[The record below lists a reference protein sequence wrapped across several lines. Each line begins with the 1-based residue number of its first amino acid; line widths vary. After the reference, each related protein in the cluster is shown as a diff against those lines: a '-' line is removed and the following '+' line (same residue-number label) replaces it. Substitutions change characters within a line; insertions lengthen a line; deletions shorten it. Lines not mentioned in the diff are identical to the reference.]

1 MQIMMG
7 SMIAGAVSALARL
20 GVADHL
26 DAGPLSAEELAPKVG
41 ALPETLYRLMRA
53 TAGVGILAEG
63 PDGKFAQTPLSAL
76 LRSPGPLSP
85 VSMRGWA
92 MMSSQEWHASGW
104 ARLEDCVR
112 TGNQAP
118 PMIYGKPAFQV
129 LQENPEFA
137 RIFNQAMTDL
147 SRLDSPAVAEAYS
160 FDGIHSLLDV
170 AGGHGLLLA
179 TILERNPH
187 LRGAL
192 YEMPSVIEGAQSGPL
207 APVMDRCTLVSG
219 NMFESV
225 PAGYDAY
232 IMKHI
237 IHDWPDEVCIKIL
250 SSCRQGVNSGG
261 KLLVADAVIHP
272 GNNFEP
278 AKLID
283 LEMLIFPGGK
293 ERTEAQFRD
302 LFAASGWRLTR
313 IIPTPSPVSIVEG
326 VPV

>member
-1 MQIMMG
+1 
-7 SMIAGAVSALARL
+7 
-20 GVADHL
+20 
-26 DAGPLSAEELAPKVG
+26 
-41 ALPETLYRLMRA
+41 MRA

-76 LRSPGPLSP
+76 LRSPGPASP

-92 MMSSQEWHASGW
+92 MMSSQEWHSSGW

-112 TGNQAP
+112 TGQQAP
-118 PMIYGKPAFQV
+118 PMIYGKPAFQM
-129 LQENPEFA
+129 LEENPEFA
-137 RIFNQAMTDL
+137 RVFNQAMTDL
-147 SRLDSPAVAEAYS
+147 SRLDSPAVAQAYS
-160 FDGIHSLLDV
+160 FEGIQSLLDV
-170 AGGHGLLLA
+170 GGGHGLLLA

-192 YEMPSVIEGAQSGPL
+192 YEMPSVIEGAQAGPL
-207 APVMDRCTLVSG
+207 APVMDRCTLLGG

-237 IHDWPDEVCIKIL
+237 IHDWPDEVCTKLL
-250 SSCRQGVNSGG
+250 SACRAGVNPGG

-272 GNNFEP
+272 GNAFEP

-283 LEMLIFPGGK
+283 LEMLLFPGGK
-293 ERTEAQFRD
+293 ERTKAQFRD

-313 IIPTPSPVSIVEG
+313 IIPTPSPVSIVEA
-326 VPV
+326 VPA